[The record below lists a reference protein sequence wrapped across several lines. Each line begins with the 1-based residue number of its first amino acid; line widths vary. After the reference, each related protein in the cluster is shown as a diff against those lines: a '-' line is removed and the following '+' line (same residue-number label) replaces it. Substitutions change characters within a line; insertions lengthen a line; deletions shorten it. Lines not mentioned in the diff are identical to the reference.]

1 MSLSNEEIERY
12 GRQMILPNIGRP
24 GQLAIKQAS
33 VLVVG
38 TGGLGAPVAMY
49 LACAGIGTLGL
60 VDHDTVAVS
69 NIHRQVIHTEDSV
82 GVPKTTSAR
91 KALEKANS
99 HVRYVEH
106 NLLLDASN
114 ALATLRPYDVI
125 VDCTDNVPTRYLL
138 NDACVLLGKPLV
150 SGSALRFDGQLTVYH
165 YRNGPCYRCLF
176 PTPPPPETVTNCDD
190 GGVLGPVTGMLGSLQ
205 ALEVLKMVAL
215 GESAFAGRML
225 LVDGLAG
232 AFRTV
237 KLRGRQKE
245 CAVCGDAPTIKEL
258 VDYVQFCGARPDDKT
273 KPVKM
278 IPANERITVRDL
290 HARLNAVPTTTAA
303 ASATAAADS
312 TTKAASISSSATTD
326 GTTTAANSTTVTN
339 VPTTS
344 SAAAPAATSTADRSP
359 SPVVLLD
366 VRAPVQFGIAHLPN
380 SINVPWRDLP
390 SRLDEVRA
398 LAPNGTSLVVLCR
411 RGNDSQRAVA
421 KLREEGIECVDV
433 IGGLEAWS
441 ADVDPEFPRY

>member
-69 NIHRQVIHTEDSV
+69 NIHRQVIHTEDSI

-91 KALEKANS
+91 KALEKTNS

-114 ALATLRPYDVI
+114 ALDTLRPYDMI

-165 YRNGPCYRCLF
+165 YRGGPCYRCLF

-205 ALEVLKMVAL
+205 ALEVLKIVAL

-237 KLRGRQKE
+237 KLRGRQKT
-245 CAVCGDAPTIKEL
+245 CAVCGDEPTIKEL

-278 IPANERITVRDL
+278 IPENERITVRDL
-290 HARLNAVPTTTAA
+290 HARLNAAPTTTAA
-303 ASATAAADS
+303 ASTTGAAD
-312 TTKAASISSSATTD
+312 ATTD
-326 GTTTAANSTTVTN
+326 ATSSSTTVTKAN
-339 VPTTS
+339 G
-344 SAAAPAATSTADRSP
+344 TSTASNGPASTTAAPTATPTARTP

-390 SRLDEVRA
+390 ARLDEVRA
-398 LAPNGTSLVVLCR
+398 LARDGTDLVVLCR

-421 KLREEGIECVDV
+421 KLREEGIECVDM

-441 ADVDPEFPRY
+441 SEVEPGFPRY

>member
-82 GVPKTTSAR
+82 GIAKTTSAR
-91 KALEKANS
+91 QALERANS

-114 ALATLRPYDVI
+114 ALDTLRPYDII

-138 NDACVLLGKPLV
+138 NDACVMLGKPLV

-165 YRNGPCYRCLF
+165 YHGGPCYRCLF

-225 LVDGLAG
+225 LADGLAG

-237 KLRGRQKE
+237 KLRGRQKT
-245 CAVCGDAPTIKEL
+245 CAVCGDEPTIKEL

-278 IPANERITVRDL
+278 IPANERITVREL
-290 HARLNAVPTTTAA
+290 HARLNAVPTATAAA
-303 ASATAAADS
+303 ASATPAE
-312 TTKAASISSSATTD
+312 
-326 GTTTAANSTTVTN
+326 NSTTATASNSTAPTN
-339 VPTTS
+339 GTSTTPNGAAS
-344 SAAAPAATSTADRSP
+344 SSTAAPTADRTP

-398 LAPNGTSLVVLCR
+398 LARDGTDLVVLCR

-421 KLREEGIECVDV
+421 NLRKEGIECVDV

>member
-49 LACAGIGTLGL
+49 LACAGVGTLGL

-69 NIHRQVIHTEDSV
+69 NIHRQVIHTEESI
-82 GVPKTTSAR
+82 GIAKTTSAR
-91 KALEKANS
+91 KALEKTNS

-114 ALATLRPYDVI
+114 ALDTLRPYDII

-165 YRNGPCYRCLF
+165 YRDGPCYRCLF

-237 KLRGRQKE
+237 KLRGRQKA
-245 CAVCGDAPTIKEL
+245 CAVCGDEPTIKKL

-278 IPANERITVRDL
+278 IPVNERITVRDL
-290 HARLNAVPTTTAA
+290 HARLNAVPMTTAA
-303 ASATAAADS
+303 ASATAAANS
-312 TTKAASISSSATTD
+312 TAKAASISSSATTNSTTTATN
-326 GTTTAANSTTVTN
+326 GTTTATRV
-339 VPTTS
+339 
-344 SAAAPAATSTADRSP
+344 P

-390 SRLDEVRA
+390 TRLDEVRA
-398 LAPNGTSLVVLCR
+398 LAPDGTDLVVLCR

-421 KLREEGIECVDV
+421 KLREEGIKCVDV

-441 ADVDPEFPRY
+441 TEVDPEFPRY